1 MAAVLRKTRAF
12 PIPLAGLLSGLLVLA
27 TPAKETRPKPLGP
40 YLACGS
46 NDSLIVVDSTAR
58 FSGTRRIQ
66 VGWKTYDV
74 HVEQGVRVGH
84 AFRDADYLFANVK
97 VERGGKRY
105 SREKGWILEQ
115 HRAQKGVRQKGM
127 RQEEW
132 LLNGLTVYGSEE
144 DTLDHGGVIGM
155 YTAFRDT
162 SRLVITAYLLNQ
174 GQKARRFG
182 TIEEFRALRAGF
194 LDRLTA
200 CVDSVARVYEP

>member
-1 MAAVLRKTRAF
+1 MTAILRKTQAF
-12 PIPLAGLLSGLLVLA
+12 PGPLAGLLSGLLALA
-27 TPAKETRPKPLGP
+27 VPARETPPKPLGP

-66 VGWKTYDV
+66 AGWKTYDV

-84 AFRDADYLFANVK
+84 AFQDADYLFANVK

-105 SREKGWILEQ
+105 PREKAWILQQ
-115 HRAQKGVRQKGM
+115 HRAQKGVRQ
-127 RQEEW
+127 EEW
-132 LLNGLTVYGSEE
+132 RLNGLTVYASEA
-144 DTLDHGGVIGM
+144 DTLDQGGVIGM

-162 SRLVITAYLLNQ
+162 SRLVITTYLLNQ
-174 GQKARRFG
+174 GRTARRFG
-182 TIEEFRALRAGF
+182 SIEEFRVLRAGF
-194 LDRLTA
+194 FDRLTA